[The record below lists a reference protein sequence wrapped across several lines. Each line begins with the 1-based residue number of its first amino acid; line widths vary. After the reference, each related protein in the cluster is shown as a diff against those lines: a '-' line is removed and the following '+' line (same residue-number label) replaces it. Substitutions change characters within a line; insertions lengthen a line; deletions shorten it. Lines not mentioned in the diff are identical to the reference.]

1 MQATK
6 ILMAADHGGANLKN
20 ALKVYLQQKGIDVVD
35 YGPESA
41 DVSVDYPDKAKE
53 LIEGMRAEPDAKGIL
68 VCTSGIG
75 MSIAANRYPFLRG
88 ALVFNSEMAEM
99 ARGHNDAN
107 VLIFGAKFITEDEAK
122 KCLDIFLTTDFL
134 GGRHERRVNKLS
146 CMKGEK

>member
-1 MQATK
+1 MQT

-20 ALKVYLQQKGIDVVD
+20 TLKTYLQQKGLHVVD

-41 DVSVDYPDKAKE
+41 EISVDYPDKALE
-53 LIEGMRAEPDAKGIL
+53 LIRGMEKDRTAKGIL

-75 MSIAANRYPFLRG
+75 MSIAANRYPFVRG
-88 ALVFNSEMAEM
+88 SLVFNAEMAEM

-107 VLIFGAKFITEDEAK
+107 VLIFGAKFISAAEAE
-122 KCLDIFLTTDFL
+122 KCVDIFLTTEFL

-146 CMKGEK
+146 CMGERK